1 MAKTAKAS
9 GSTAT
14 TELPAPTPWPGANAR
29 MLGLGVGLPVAP
41 LARLAQFSAADFER
55 FTLEWATDYLAK
67 QTQVF
72 EVQSRGGS
80 GDKGRDIIVW
90 LDAANKAPRRWQLYQ
105 CKHYDAKLGLSK
117 AGIEIA
123 KVLYYTHI
131 GDYTPPESYYFV
143 THKGVTSPF
152 QDLLDSPE
160 SLKKEMVDTWDTY
173 SKSITSTKTIT
184 LSPELETHISNFDF
198 SIFAAKQPHDLLAEH
213 AQTKYHLMVFGAP
226 LVNRPPPPPPPST
239 VAAIE
244 AKYIEKLYR
253 VIGHDIGITV
263 GDAADFEDSQYHSRM
278 FARSRLTFYSAEGL
292 KEVARDQMADQQF
305 FDTLL
310 DEFCDGL
317 YYQYTEP
324 SGSPIDRL
332 KATVRAAQNIQLGSH
347 PLEPHVTS
355 KDREGMCHQM
365 ANEDRLDWCN
375 P

>member
-1 MAKTAKAS
+1 VAKTVKPS
-9 GSTAT
+9 GSTGT
-14 TELPAPTPWPGANAR
+14 TTLPAPTPWPGANAR
-29 MLGLGVGLPVAP
+29 LLGLGVGLPVSP
-41 LARLAQFSAADFER
+41 LGRLAQFSAAEFER

-67 QTQVF
+67 QTNVF
-72 EVQSRGGS
+72 EVQARGGS

-90 LDAANKAPRRWQLYQ
+90 LDSANKTPRRWQLYQ
-105 CKHYDAKLGLSK
+105 CKHYEARLGLSK

-152 QDLLDSPE
+152 QDLLDAPE
-160 SLKKEMVDTWDTY
+160 SLKNEMIVTWNSY
-173 SKSITSTKTIT
+173 SKAITSKETIA
-184 LSPELETHISNFDF
+184 LSAELKAHILNFDF
-198 SIFAAKQPHDLLAEH
+198 SVFAAKQPHDLLAEH
-213 AQTKYHLMVFGAP
+213 ARTKYHLTVFGAP

-244 AKYIEKLYR
+244 AKYIGQLYR
-253 VIGHDIGITV
+253 VIGNDIGTEV
-263 GDAADFEDSQYHSRM
+263 GSAEDFKHSPYHARM
-278 FARSRLTFYSAEGL
+278 FERSRLTFYSAEGL
-292 KEVARDQMADQQF
+292 KEVARDQMADQAY

-310 DEFCDGL
+310 TEFSDGL

-324 SGSPIDRL
+324 NGTPIERL
-332 KATVRAAQNIQLGSH
+332 KATVSAAQSIQLGSH
-347 PLEPHVTS
+347 PLKPHVSS

-365 ANEDRLDWCN
+365 ANEERLDWCN